1 MGVAVRPPVRERI
14 DDKTSFVSLHS
25 RTFITA
31 VRSEAIDGKNERTL
45 ALPVGSFTRVAPKDC
60 YFEWGGEE
68 REPSCCGVAL
78 LLSAD
83 DRFLLDSRNSSRRV
97 FLPSSPPGRLI
108 EHFSSFKG

>member
-31 VRSEAIDGKNERTL
+31 LRSEAIDGKNERTL

-60 YFEWGGEE
+60 YFEWGVEE
-68 REPSCCGVAL
+68 RGTIML
-78 LLSAD
+78 
-83 DRFLLDSRNSSRRV
+83 RRC
-97 FLPSSPPGRLI
+97 FWAPSSGFFAPLSQLVTARF
-108 EHFSSFKG
+108 HFFLAILGQ